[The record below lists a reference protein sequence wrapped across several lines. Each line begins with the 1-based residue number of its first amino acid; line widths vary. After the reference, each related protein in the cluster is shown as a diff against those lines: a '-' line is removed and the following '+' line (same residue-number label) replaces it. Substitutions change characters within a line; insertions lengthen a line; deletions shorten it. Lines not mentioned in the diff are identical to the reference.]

1 MSRQLAILTLISLG
15 LIVPSWAGKTYTREE
30 AVQVAL
36 EKSSDVQSAEED
48 LKSATSQVKAGYGNA
63 LPSIDLSATVTRIF
77 GLDDVEQS
85 STLTDAA
92 SQMAQ
97 GKDADGHPMANAYDQ
112 QVLGPALDNLIYG
125 MKSQGYRW
133 QSSVGITA
141 TQILYAEGKVG
152 TGIEIAKAYKRISE
166 VNLENKKA
174 QVRYDVE
181 NAFDQ
186 LIYLDSAIQIMY
198 AGRDLLQENLNF
210 VEQSL
215 KSGLATE
222 LDLIR
227 VQLSMDQLNSKI
239 KNTEKSRIL
248 ARNALLNTMGLE
260 WETDVQFQGELR
272 DPANGFTY
280 PATSMA
286 NVKKR
291 RKELVMLE
299 ETETMKTLNIDIES
313 GGYKPTVVL
322 LGGIKYAN
330 NKNEFFDW
338 DAPKWDKLN
347 KYIALNVSMNLFNGM
362 KTREGVAQA
371 KSSLRST
378 QIQKET
384 AERGFRLQIES
395 CANTLEDANVQIG
408 IAKSQIDLAQ
418 KNYDLTNEAYK
429 LGRETQLNL
438 LSAENSLRTAKLDY
452 MSAIV
457 EWNKAYNALLQ
468 ATGEY

>member
-1 MSRQLAILTLISLG
+1 MSRNFALLSALALSLAI
-15 LIVPSWAGKTYTREE
+15 PSWAGKTYTREE
-30 AVQVAL
+30 AINIAL
-36 EKSSDVQSAEED
+36 EKSSDVKSAEED
-48 LKSATSQVKAGYGNA
+48 LKSASSQVTAGYGNA
-63 LPSIDLSATVTRIF
+63 YPTIDLSATVTRIF
-77 GLDDVEQS
+77 GLDDVEK
-85 STLTDAA
+85 STDLTDAA
-92 SQMAQ
+92 AQMAA
-97 GKDADGHPMANAYDQ
+97 GTDENGNPMANAYDQ
-112 QVLGPALDNLIYG
+112 QVIGPAVDGLIYG

-141 TQILYAEGKVG
+141 TQILYAQGKVG
-152 TGIEIAKAYKRISE
+152 TGIEIAKAYKRVSE

-174 QVRYDVE
+174 QVRYDVA

-186 LIYLDSAIQIMY
+186 LIYLDSAISIMY
-198 AGRDLLQENLNF
+198 ASKDMLQENLNF

-239 KNTEKSRIL
+239 ASTEKKRIL

-260 WETDVQFQGELR
+260 WESDVQFQGDLR
-272 DPANGFTY
+272 DPAAGYTY
-280 PATSMA
+280 PDTSMA

-291 RKELVMLE
+291 RRELVMLE
-299 ETETMKTLNIDIES
+299 ETENMKTLNIEIEE

-330 NKNEFFDW
+330 NKNDFFDW

-347 KYIALNVSMNLFNGM
+347 KYVALNVTMNLFNGM
-362 KTREGVAQA
+362 KTRESVTQA

-384 AERGFRLQIES
+384 AERGFRMQIES
-395 CANTLEDANVQIG
+395 CANTLEDANSQIE
-408 IAKSQIDLAQ
+408 IAKRQVDLAQ
-418 KNYDLTNEAYK
+418 KNYDLTNDAYK

-438 LSAENSLRTAKLDY
+438 LTAENSLRTAKLDY
-452 MSAIV
+452 MNSIV

>member
-1 MSRQLAILTLISLG
+1 MLRHLAIPTFLALTVAL
-15 LIVPSWAGKTYTREE
+15 PSWAGKTYTREE
-30 AVQVAL
+30 ALNIAL
-36 EKSSDVQSAEED
+36 EKSSDVKSAEED
-48 LKSATSQVKAGYGNA
+48 LKSANSQVTAGYGNA
-63 LPSIDLSATVTRIF
+63 YPSIDLNATVTRIF
-77 GLDDVEQS
+77 GLDDVKQS
-85 STLTDAA
+85 TDLTDAA
-92 SQMAQ
+92 TQMAQ
-97 GKDADGHPMANAYDQ
+97 GKDAEGYPMANAYDQ
-112 QVLGPALDNLIYG
+112 QVIGPAMDGLIYG

-152 TGIEIAKAYKRISE
+152 VGIEIAKAYKRINE

-174 QVRYDVE
+174 QVRYDVN

-186 LIYLDSAIQIMY
+186 LIYLDSAIKILY
-198 AGRDLLQENLNF
+198 ASKDLLQENLNF
-210 VEQSL
+210 VEQS
-215 KSGLATE
+215 KNSGLATE

-227 VQLSMDQLNSKI
+227 VQLSMDQLSSNIAS
-239 KNTEKSRIL
+239 TEKKRIL

-260 WETDVQFQGELR
+260 WETDVNFQGDLR
-272 DPANGFTY
+272 DPAEGYSFPDT
-280 PATSMA
+280 AMA

-299 ETETMKTLNIDIES
+299 ETEHMKNLNVEIEQ

-322 LGGIKYAN
+322 LGGLKYAN
-330 NKNEFFDW
+330 NKNKITEW

-347 KYIALNVSMNLFNGM
+347 KYVALNVSMNLFNGM

-384 AERGFRLQIES
+384 AERGFRVQIES
-395 CANTLEDANVQIG
+395 CVNTLEDANSQIE
-408 IAKSQIDLAQ
+408 IAKRQIDLAQ

>member
-1 MSRQLAILTLISLG
+1 MSRNFALLSALALSLAI
-15 LIVPSWAGKTYTREE
+15 PSWAGKTYTREE
-30 AVQVAL
+30 AINIAL
-36 EKSSDVQSAEED
+36 EKSSDVKSAEED
-48 LKSATSQVKAGYGNA
+48 LKSASSQVTAGYGNA
-63 LPSIDLSATVTRIF
+63 YPTIDLNATVTRIF
-77 GLDDVEQS
+77 GLDDVEK
-85 STLTDAA
+85 STDLTDAA
-92 SQMAQ
+92 AQMAA
-97 GKDADGHPMANAYDQ
+97 GTDENGNPMANAYDQ
-112 QVLGPALDNLIYG
+112 QVIGPAVDGLIYG

-141 TQILYAEGKVG
+141 TQILYAQGKVG
-152 TGIEIAKAYKRISE
+152 TGIEIAKAYKRVSE

-174 QVRYDVE
+174 QVRYDVA

-186 LIYLDSAIQIMY
+186 LIYLDSAISIMY
-198 AGRDLLQENLNF
+198 ASKDMLQENLNF

-239 KNTEKSRIL
+239 ASTEKKRIL

-260 WETDVQFQGELR
+260 WESDVQFQGDLR
-272 DPANGFTY
+272 DPAAGYTY
-280 PATSMA
+280 PDTSMA

-291 RKELVMLE
+291 RRELVMLE
-299 ETETMKTLNIDIES
+299 ETENMKNLNIEIEE

-330 NKNEFFDW
+330 NKNDFFDW

-347 KYIALNVSMNLFNGM
+347 KYVALNVTMNLFNGM
-362 KTREGVAQA
+362 KTRESVTQA

-384 AERGFRLQIES
+384 AERGFRMQIES
-395 CANTLEDANVQIG
+395 CANTLEDANSQIE
-408 IAKSQIDLAQ
+408 IAKRQVDLAQ
-418 KNYDLTNEAYK
+418 KNYDLTNDAYK

-438 LSAENSLRTAKLDY
+438 LTAENSLRTAKLDY
-452 MSAIV
+452 MNSIV

>member
-1 MSRQLAILTLISLG
+1 MSRNFALLSALALSLAI
-15 LIVPSWAGKTYTREE
+15 PSWAGKTYTREE
-30 AVQVAL
+30 AINIAL
-36 EKSSDVQSAEED
+36 EKSSDVKSAEED
-48 LKSATSQVKAGYGNA
+48 LKSASSQVTAGYGNA
-63 LPSIDLSATVTRIF
+63 YPTIDLNATVTRIF
-77 GLDDVEQS
+77 GLDDVEK
-85 STLTDAA
+85 STDLTDAA
-92 SQMAQ
+92 AQMAA
-97 GKDADGHPMANAYDQ
+97 GTDENGNPMANAYDQ
-112 QVLGPALDNLIYG
+112 QVIGPAVDGLIYG

-141 TQILYAEGKVG
+141 TQILYAQGKVG
-152 TGIEIAKAYKRISE
+152 TGIEIAKAYKRVSE

-174 QVRYDVE
+174 QVRYDVA

-186 LIYLDSAIQIMY
+186 LIYLDSAISIMY
-198 AGRDLLQENLNF
+198 ASKDMLQENLNF

-239 KNTEKSRIL
+239 ASTEKKRIL

-260 WETDVQFQGELR
+260 WESDVQFQGDLR
-272 DPANGFTY
+272 DPAAGYTY
-280 PATSMA
+280 PDTSMA

-291 RKELVMLE
+291 RRELVMLE
-299 ETETMKTLNIDIES
+299 ETEKMKNLNIEIEE

-330 NKNEFFDW
+330 NKNDFFDW

-347 KYIALNVSMNLFNGM
+347 KYVALNVTMNLFNGM
-362 KTREGVAQA
+362 KTRESVTQA

-384 AERGFRLQIES
+384 AERGFRMQIES
-395 CANTLEDANVQIG
+395 CANTLEDANSQIE
-408 IAKSQIDLAQ
+408 IAKRQVDLAQ
-418 KNYDLTNEAYK
+418 KNYDLTNDAYK

-438 LSAENSLRTAKLDY
+438 LTAENSLRTAKLDY
-452 MSAIV
+452 MNSIV

>member
-1 MSRQLAILTLISLG
+1 MSRNFALLSALALSLAI
-15 LIVPSWAGKTYTREE
+15 PSWAGKTYTREE
-30 AVQVAL
+30 AINIAL
-36 EKSSDVQSAEED
+36 EKSSDIKSAEED
-48 LKSATSQVKAGYGNA
+48 LKSANSQVTAGYGNA
-63 LPSIDLSATVTRIF
+63 YPTIDLSATVTRIF
-77 GLDDVEQS
+77 GLDDVEK
-85 STLTDAA
+85 STDLTDAA
-92 SQMAQ
+92 AQMAA
-97 GKDADGHPMANAYDQ
+97 GTDENGNPMANAYDQ
-112 QVLGPALDNLIYG
+112 QVIGPAVDGLIYG

-141 TQILYAEGKVG
+141 TQILYAQGKVG
-152 TGIEIAKAYKRISE
+152 TGIEIAKAYKRVSE

-174 QVRYDVE
+174 QVRYDVA

-186 LIYLDSAIQIMY
+186 LIYLDSAISIMY
-198 AGRDLLQENLNF
+198 ASKDMLQENLNF

-239 KNTEKSRIL
+239 ASTEKKRIL

-260 WETDVQFQGELR
+260 WESDVQFQGDLR
-272 DPANGFTY
+272 DPAAGYTY
-280 PATSMA
+280 PDTSMA

-291 RKELVMLE
+291 RRELVMLE
-299 ETETMKTLNIDIES
+299 ETENMKTLNIEIEE

-330 NKNEFFDW
+330 NKNDFFDW
-338 DAPKWDKLN
+338 DAPTWDKLN

-362 KTREGVAQA
+362 KTREGVVQA

-384 AERGFRLQIES
+384 AERGFRVQIES
-395 CANTLEDANVQIG
+395 CVNTLEDANSQIE
-408 IAKSQIDLAQ
+408 IAKRQIDLAQ
-418 KNYDLTNEAYK
+418 KNYDLTNDAYK
-429 LGRETQLNL
+429 LGRETQLNV
-438 LSAENSLRTAKLDY
+438 LSAENSLRTAKIDY
-452 MSAIV
+452 MKAIV

-468 ATGEY
+468 ATGEF

>member
-1 MSRQLAILTLISLG
+1 MLRHLAIPTFLALTVVL
-15 LIVPSWAGKTYTREE
+15 PSWAGKTYTREE
-30 AVQVAL
+30 ALNIAL
-36 EKSSDVQSAEED
+36 EKSSDVKSAEED
-48 LKSATSQVKAGYGNA
+48 LKSANSQVTAGYGNA
-63 LPSIDLSATVTRIF
+63 YPSIDLNATVTRIF
-77 GLDDVEQS
+77 GLDDVKQS
-85 STLTDAA
+85 SDLTDAA
-92 SQMAQ
+92 TQMAQ
-97 GKDADGHPMANAYDQ
+97 GKDAEGHPMANAYDQ
-112 QVLGPALDNLIYG
+112 QVIGPAVDGLLYG

-141 TQILYAEGKVG
+141 TQVLYAEGKVG
-152 TGIEIAKAYKRISE
+152 VGIEIAKAYKRINE

-174 QVRYDVE
+174 QVRYDVN

-186 LIYLDSAIQIMY
+186 LIYLDSAIKILY
-198 AGRDLLQENLNF
+198 ASKDLLQENLNF
-210 VEQSL
+210 VDQSL

-227 VQLSMDQLNSKI
+227 VQLSMDQLTSSI
-239 KNTEKSRIL
+239 ASTEKKRVL

-260 WETDVQFQGELR
+260 WETDVQFQGDLR
-272 DPANGFTY
+272 DPAEGYSFPDT
-280 PATSMA
+280 AMA

-299 ETETMKTLNIDIES
+299 ETEHMKNLNVEIEQ
-313 GGYKPTVVL
+313 GGYKPTIVL
-322 LGGIKYAN
+322 LGGLKYAN
-330 NKNEFFDW
+330 NKNKITEW

-347 KYIALNVSMNLFNGM
+347 KYVALNVSMNLFNGM

-384 AERGFRLQIES
+384 AERGFRMQIES
-395 CANTLEDANVQIG
+395 CVNTLEDANAQIE
-408 IAKSQIDLAQ
+408 IAKRQIDLAQ